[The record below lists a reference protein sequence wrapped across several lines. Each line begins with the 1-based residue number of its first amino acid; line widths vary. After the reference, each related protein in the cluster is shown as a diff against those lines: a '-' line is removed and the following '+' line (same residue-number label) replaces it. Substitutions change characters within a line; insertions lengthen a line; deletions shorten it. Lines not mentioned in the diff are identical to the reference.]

1 MVKKA
6 KPAKKNLDTYFKTDI
21 STIYQFSDIGISD
34 YDFYSGFLA
43 CPLEMAR
50 CETTI
55 QKQELHQ

>member
-6 KPAKKNLDTYFKTDI
+6 KSAKKDLDTYFRSDI
-21 STIYQFSDIGISD
+21 SIIYQIYDFSISD